1 MADRDRPGI
10 GDERPPGARDE
21 RRPGTRDE
29 RPPGTRDE
37 RPPGI
42 DDERPPGTRDE
53 ASIGL
58 RLHEVA
64 TRFGA
69 YRWVERRLFELTG
82 AWAAAPGLPDE
93 AQVFCFEVS
102 AQHAW
107 HAELWEA
114 RLPALAGV
122 DRERLTRPLGPTV
135 EPLLE
140 RLSPEA
146 FDGTDE
152 AAGRR
157 FLVGLARVVL
167 PLLVVSYRGLGR
179 RLVPVADGP
188 AIRALTL
195 VLRDEEEEL
204 AVLESMV
211 SRLLAAPDVAQE
223 TAEWIR
229 ELSEPVVQGGLQEG
243 EHDGLLPWTQGIAA
257 W

>member
-1 MADRDRPGI
+1 MADRARPGSG
-10 GDERPPGARDE
+10 GDRDPGSGEDHHA
-21 RRPGTRDE
+21 
-29 RPPGTRDE
+29 
-37 RPPGI
+37 
-42 DDERPPGTRDE
+42 
-53 ASIGL
+53 GL
-58 RLHEVA
+58 RLHVLA
-64 TRFGA
+64 AHYGA

-93 AQVFCFEVS
+93 AQVLCFEAS

-114 RLPALAGV
+114 RLPVLAGV

-135 EPLLE
+135 EPLLAH
-140 RLSPEA
+140 LAPDA
-146 FDGTDE
+146 VGGADE
-152 AAGRR
+152 GAGRR

-167 PLLVVSYRGLGR
+167 PLLLASYRGLGR

-204 AVLESMV
+204 AAVQPMV
-211 SRLLAAPDVAQE
+211 DAFLATPEAAQE
-223 TAEWIR
+223 AEEWTR
-229 ELSEPVVQGGLQEG
+229 ALGEPASLLQSALQTG
-243 EHDGLLPWTQGIAA
+243 ENDGLFPWSEGDAA